1 MCIYCH
7 MVCASGMAVRYGSK
21 NVYQSMSRATSLWLD
36 LGGEIASKMA
46 KDRMN
51 NEAKEILKNQ
61 QATLTALHSDVS
73 VTL

>member
-1 MCIYCH
+1 
-7 MVCASGMAVRYGSK
+7 
-21 NVYQSMSRATSLWLD
+21 MSRATSLWLD